1 MNAFYFVTISFV
13 ILIGIISRNS
23 RMHRLESALNLIE
36 KKLGM
41 DELMPIQYFFV
52 LFYLK
57 AAVCI

>member
-13 ILIGIISRNS
+13 IGIISRNS